1 MKLTQKD
8 QSEIANLYSEM
19 LVEAFSDLGKLSPEQ
34 LTKGYR
40 LNPNDEDNFKQVS
53 GRVFHNALEVIKNND
68 DMREVTNPK
77 YFKAIRKN
85 LSTYP
90 IAEYNAMKC
99 FLGKNNS
106 SGFCIKDGDELV
118 SLFSSLESSGRA
130 AASAAI
136 ENGATRLDCFATQD
150 QNGNIKNEGLYK
162 LYSSVGFVID
172 ESLTT
177 GELGTPYT
185 IQNGISY
192 FVGTDEVV
200 NPNHPTVVVYM
211 KLAR

>member
-8 QSEIANLYSEM
+8 QSEIANLYSEI

-34 LTKGYR
+34 LRKGYR
-40 LNPNDEDNFKQVS
+40 LNPNDSDNFKEVS

-68 DMREVTNPK
+68 DMRKVTNPD
-77 YFKAIRKN
+77 YYKAIRQN

-90 IAEYNAMKC
+90 IAEYNSMRC

-106 SGFCIKDGDELV
+106 SGFCIKDDDELV
-118 SLFSSLESSGRA
+118 SLFSSLESSGKA
-130 AASAAI
+130 AALAAI
-136 ENGATRLDCFATQD
+136 ENGAKRLDCFATQD

-177 GELGTPYT
+177 GELGEPYA

-192 FVGTDEVV
+192 FVGPDEVV
-200 NPNHPTVVVYM
+200 DPTHPTVVIFM
-211 KLAR
+211 KLSR